1 MSKMIPYPE
10 SYFSKFV
17 PVRDEFLVALERE
30 AQQEGIPSV
39 GPVVGELLYILSR
52 ATGAR
57 TILELGTANGYSTIY
72 LARACQSA
80 KGRVITV
87 DWDQDMAIRAKTN
100 LEKCGLAHLAEIM
113 VGDAI
118 DLMASM
124 DGPFDLIFMDI
135 DKEYYADALP
145 HCLRLLR
152 IGGLLITDN
161 VGFQSA
167 DTFNREIFW

>member
-30 AQQEGIPSV
+30 AEQEGIPSV

-87 DWDQDMAIRAKTN
+87 DWDQDMAIRAKTTAFMGFRSN
-100 LEKCGLAHLAEIM
+100 PVPHFETGCVLSQFNNSAVPFMCRETRPGHQPGLPKSF
-113 VGDAI
+113 G
-118 DLMASM
+118 
-124 DGPFDLIFMDI
+124 
-135 DKEYYADALP
+135 
-145 HCLRLLR
+145 
-152 IGGLLITDN
+152 N
-161 VGFQSA
+161 GF
-167 DTFNREIFW
+167 TH

>member
-1 MSKMIPYPE
+1 M
-10 SYFSKFV
+10 
-17 PVRDEFLVALERE
+17 ALERE
-30 AQQEGIPSV
+30 AQQEGIPIV

-52 ATGAR
+52 ATGTR
-57 TILELGTANGYSTIY
+57 TILELGTAKGYSTIY
-72 LARACQSA
+72 LARACQSV

-87 DWDQDMAIRAKTN
+87 DCDRDMAVRAKTN
-100 LEKCGLAHLAEIM
+100 LEKCGLAHLVEIRI
-113 VGDAI
+113 GDAI
-118 DLMASM
+118 DLMPSM

-135 DKEYYADALP
+135 DKEYYASALP

-152 IGGLLITDN
+152 IGGLLIPDN